1 MMKQDK
7 QLEALVVRAPDD
19 IVDISKS
26 LDEAPFGKLMIRVGI
41 LCGAVAL
48 LDGTDTTSIGVAAP
62 LILQNLKLSQP
73 HLGPIFSSALFGA
86 MLGALSFGTLADRFG
101 RKSMLVTATLIF
113 SVFTA
118 ATAFADSFQSLL
130 AIRFLLGVGLGG
142 AAPCFIALAS
152 EYAPSSHREMVA
164 GLIWTA
170 FPLGVILGA
179 VLNAYILSH
188 ARWQAIFLVG
198 GVLPLV
204 ICVALVIWL
213 PESLRFLLV
222 RKPGSDKITQLVS
235 QLLPG
240 VPRGARFIASEAN
253 TKGPSKT
260 ALVFGGRG
268 LETLFLWVSFMA
280 AFGMTA
286 ATFFW
291 YPVLLHNHGITLP
304 AASMIVGVGA
314 GVGSL
319 FGAASAGR
327 LMEKFGST
335 VTLATTFLLAT
346 LTTAALGYAA
356 LPLVLRVVGV
366 LANGVLLAGISTAGM
381 LALAADLYPTA
392 VRSTGVGWAM
402 GAGRLGEVLM
412 PLLIGV
418 LIAVSGA
425 FGHEVFL
432 TIACAPLLGALSM
445 LGLRWHTLRS
455 RTVGR
460 LPVSG

>member
-1 MMKQDK
+1 MKQDK
-7 QLEALVVRAPDD
+7 QFDAIAVAAPDE
-19 IVDISKS
+19 IVDISKA
-26 LDEAPFGKLMIRVGI
+26 LDEAPVGRLMIQVGI

-62 LILQNLKLSQP
+62 LILHHLRLSQA

-101 RKSMLVTATLIF
+101 RKSMLVIATLIF
-113 SVFTA
+113 GVFTA
-118 ATAFADSFQSLL
+118 ATAFAGSLQSLL
-130 AIRFLLGVGLGG
+130 AIRFFLGLGLGG

-152 EYAPSSHREMVA
+152 EYAPSSHRELVA

-170 FPLGVILGA
+170 FPLGVIVGA

-188 ARWQAIFLVG
+188 AHWPAIFLVG
-198 GVLPLV
+198 GVLPLM
-204 ICVALVIWL
+204 ICVALMIWL

-222 RKPGSDKITQLVS
+222 RRPGSARIRQIVSKQLPLVS
-235 QLLPG
+235 SS
-240 VPRGARFIASEAN
+240 ARLVSGEAS
-253 TKGPSKT
+253 TVGPSMRGLSL
-260 ALVFGGRG
+260 AGRG
-268 LETLFLWVSFMA
+268 LETLFVWISFMA

-291 YPVLLHNHGITLP
+291 SPIFLHNHGFTLP

-319 FGAASAGR
+319 LGAAGAGR

-335 VTLATTFLLAT
+335 ATLATTFLLAT
-346 LTTAALGYAA
+346 LTTATLGYASLA
-356 LPLVLRVVGV
+356 PVPMVVDV
-366 LANGVLLAGISTAGM
+366 IANGVLLAGISTAGM

-392 VRSTGVGWAM
+392 MRSTGVGWAM
-402 GAGRLGEVLM
+402 GAGRLGEVLL

-418 LIAVSGA
+418 LIGVSGE
-425 FGHEVFL
+425 FGKEVFL
-432 TIACAPLLGALSM
+432 TIACAPFLGALSI
-445 LGLRWHTLRS
+445 LGLRWHSLRS
-455 RTVGR
+455 RTAGR
-460 LPVSG
+460 LSVSG